1 MASVEHEFLPAAL
14 EIQQRPPSPM
24 GRTLLWVI
32 VSGFVLAIGWA
43 CVSRVNIV
51 AVARGKLVPAGQ
63 VKFIQP
69 LEAGVVRA
77 IRVKEG
83 ERVVPEQ
90 VLVELDPTVSEAD
103 LARLDLE
110 LKAARM
116 DRDRLLGLLRRADA
130 GPVPAASDANE
141 SRPPRAPEAPA
152 ASSGAPTSGEAQAM
166 QKARLETRWRAHAA
180 MLSVLDSTMAGKRA
194 ELAQV
199 RAEVKKLER
208 TVPLVTSRTEAVK
221 RLLARGLASRQEWL
235 ALEQQRIE
243 HRQSLVG
250 RRAGVVRLRAELRAL
265 RQRRRAAAAEFKAKM
280 LADLAHTGRRIQALE
295 KELLKARR
303 RAHLQRLRSPV
314 AGVVQQLAVHTVGGV
329 VTPAQRLM
337 EIVPADGELEVE
349 AQLENRDVGFVH
361 SGQTAQLKLDAFPF
375 TRYGVL
381 SAELTNISSDALKNG
396 SDRLVFGARARLQRS
411 FIRVEGRPVRLM
423 PGMAVTLEVN
433 TGRRRLIEYLL
444 SPLLR
449 HVTEAARER

>member
-1 MASVEHEFLPAAL
+1 
-14 EIQQRPPSPM
+14 
-24 GRTLLWVI
+24 
-32 VSGFVLAIGWA
+32 
-43 CVSRVNIV
+43 
-51 AVARGKLVPAGQ
+51 
-63 VKFIQP
+63 
-69 LEAGVVRA
+69 
-77 IRVKEG
+77 
-83 ERVVPEQ
+83 
-90 VLVELDPTVSEAD
+90 
-103 LARLDLE
+103 
-110 LKAARM
+110 
-116 DRDRLLGLLRRADA
+116 
-130 GPVPAASDANE
+130 
-141 SRPPRAPEAPA
+141 
-152 ASSGAPTSGEAQAM
+152 
-166 QKARLETRWRAHAA
+166 
-180 MLSVLDSTMAGKRA
+180 MLSVLDNTMAGKRA

-208 TVPLVTSRTEAVK
+208 TAPLVTSRTEAVK
-221 RLLARGLASRQEWL
+221 RLLARGLASRQDWL

-243 HRQSLVG
+243 HGQTLVG
-250 RRAGVVRLRAELRAL
+250 QRAGVVRLRAELRAL
-265 RQRRRAAAAEFKAKM
+265 RERRRAATAEFKSKM
-280 LADLAHTGRRIQALE
+280 LADLAHASRRIQALE

-314 AGVVQQLAVHTVGGV
+314 AGVVQQLTVHTVGGV

-349 AQLENRDVGFVH
+349 AQVENRDVGFVH

-396 SDRLVFGARARLQRS
+396 SDRLLFGARARLERS
-411 FIRVEGRPVRLM
+411 FIRVEGRQVRLM

-449 HVTEAARER
+449 HVKEAARER